1 MKFLIALGVL
11 ILGVWLWRTH
21 RTPPQAGEPLQGAKK
36 AESLPQEMV
45 RCHQCAVH
53 IPAAEAVAGKL
64 GNYCSAEHLS
74 RSEP

>member
-11 ILGVWLWRTH
+11 VFGVWLWRTQ
-21 RTPPQAGEPLQGAKK
+21 RTRPQAGEPLQSAKK

-53 IPAAEAVAGKL
+53 IPAAEAVVGKL
-64 GNYCSAEHLS
+64 GSYCSIDHLNH
-74 RSEP
+74 SEP